1 MLREIHID
9 KYNKITTQFRS
20 DVFSAITIVD
30 TKFYSNNIQQYKCTL
45 FI

>member
-9 KYNKITTQFRS
+9 KYNKITTQFRP
-20 DVFSAITIVD
+20 DVFAALTIVD
-30 TKFYSNNIQQYKCTL
+30 TKFYSNNIQQYTCKL